1 MRLSSRL
8 AGAAVLAALSPL
20 GSASAQLGFAEVGP
34 IDPNHGFP
42 QWYRDTN
49 GLSLDLC
56 TTDPLLC
63 LLDAPITLSA
73 PGLPFP
79 DNYGGT
85 FPEEAFWQRCDG
97 LMATGG
103 GGRALLVIA
112 LEAAFANGPV
122 AAGDQVAFGR
132 VRLRVDNLVAGATY
146 TITTPVGIFSVVATG
161 SGPNSINTT
170 TDIGLVPGVFP
181 AAIGNVGPF
190 LSWDTDL
197 PILDLAGNEYVG
209 NPGIDHTITGSP
221 TGTNFFRIDGPS
233 VGGPGIDRI
242 ETNLFSLMGKK
253 TAAVAPPT
261 PPVASFVSAPNS
273 GNAPLNVAFT
283 DTSTGTITSRLW
295 SFGDATTSTLQNPTH
310 SYAAGTYTVSLT
322 VTGPGGSNTATL
334 VNLISVAT
342 QPPPPSTLV
351 LANPVPGTAGVSNSL
366 VVNGATPNRVVG
378 VYTSLVL
385 GASIVNQ
392 GGCGGIPIGLG
403 RPFRLA
409 GKANANAQGIATI
422 RTTPPATAA
431 GRTFHFQAVEP
442 VSCRA
447 SNLVSDVL

>member
-1 MRLSSRL
+1 MRQSPRL
-8 AGAAVLAALSPL
+8 VAAAVLAALFPL
-20 GSASAQLGFAEVGP
+20 SAASAQLGFAEVGP
-34 IDPNHGFP
+34 IDPNNGFP
-42 QWYRDTN
+42 QWYKDTN

-63 LLDAPITLSA
+63 LLDVPITLSA
-73 PGLPFP
+73 PGQPFP
-79 DNYGGT
+79 ANYGGT

-97 LMATGG
+97 LMATSG

-132 VRLRVDNLVAGATY
+132 VRVRVDNLVAGETY
-146 TITTPVGIFSVVATG
+146 TVTTPVGVFSLVATG

-170 TDIGLVPGVFP
+170 TDVGLVPGVFP
-181 AAIGNVGPF
+181 AAINNVGPF
-190 LSWDTDL
+190 LSWDADL

-209 NPGIDHTITGSP
+209 NPGLDHTITGSP

-233 VGGPGIDRI
+233 VGGPGVNRI

-253 TAAVAPPT
+253 TAVVVPPT
-261 PPVASFVSAPNS
+261 PIAAFTSAPNS
-273 GNAPLNVAFT
+273 GNAPLSVAFT

-310 SYAAGTYTVSLT
+310 VYAAGTYSVSLT
-322 VTGPGGSNTATL
+322 VSGPGGSNTATK
-334 VNLISVAT
+334 VNLIAVAT
-342 QPPPPSTLV
+342 PGNQLV
-351 LANPVPGTAGVSNSL
+351 LANPVPGTAGVANTLL
-366 VVNGATPNRVVG
+366 VTGATPGRVVG
-378 VYTSLVL
+378 VYTGLTL

-392 GGCGGIPIGLG
+392 GRCGGIPIGLG
-403 RPFRLA
+403 APFRLA
-409 GKANANAQGIATI
+409 GKANANAQGVATV
-422 RTTPPATAA
+422 RTTPPAGAA

-442 VSCRA
+442 SSCRT
-447 SNLVSDVL
+447 SNVVSDLL